1 MIFEHAVFAN
11 SSYTLP
17 SKTVPRKAS
26 WHTGRDASV
35 TRAPYEGGVSDER
48 PEDSADPADSSLIK
62 QQDEGEMAD
71 HKAGGIR

>member
-1 MIFEHAVFAN
+1 M
-11 SSYTLP
+11 L
-17 SKTVPRKAS
+17 
-26 WHTGRDASV
+26 

-62 QQDEGEMAD
+62 RQEEGETAD